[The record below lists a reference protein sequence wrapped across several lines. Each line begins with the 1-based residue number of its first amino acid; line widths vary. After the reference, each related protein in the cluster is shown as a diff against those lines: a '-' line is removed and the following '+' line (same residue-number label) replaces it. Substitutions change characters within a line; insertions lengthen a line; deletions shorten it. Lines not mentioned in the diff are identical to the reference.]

1 MSRGDLGLLFVATFD
16 PSCLSSH
23 DCLQEITWSGTEP
36 LPRLPRLPCL
46 LLTTICKQ
54 FFPQGLRMLE
64 YTGYG
69 KLTGEE
75 MQSHPHRVNTFQCGC
90 LGGHPHSIKKPR
102 KVLRALG

>member
-23 DCLQEITWSGTEP
+23 DCLQEITWSGPEP
-36 LPRLPRLPCL
+36 SPRLPRLPCL

-69 KLTGEE
+69 KLTGGKC
-75 MQSHPHRVNTFQCGC
+75 RVIHTG
-90 LGGHPHSIKKPR
+90 LTLSSVAAWGVTHT
-102 KVLRALG
+102 L